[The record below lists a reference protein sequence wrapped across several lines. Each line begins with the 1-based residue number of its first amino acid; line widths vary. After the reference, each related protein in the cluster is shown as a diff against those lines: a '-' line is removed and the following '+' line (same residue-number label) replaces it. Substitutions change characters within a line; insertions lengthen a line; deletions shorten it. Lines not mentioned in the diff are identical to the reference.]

1 MFIITEFAEAEMF
14 LAVHRFPARTVNRTR
29 SRRMSVD
36 NSAPNGRCF
45 PTLFVN
51 QAEMMA
57 DIFNIANN
65 CIRFFLRAP
74 RPTFLRRFTGG
85 GRRPGRRRRRRRDGI
100 EERDHETAVS
110 DARRTSH

>member
-57 DIFNIANN
+57 DFFNIAN